1 MWLMKRTIVD
11 GWDTDKALEEATA
24 LGLTNETLKQFFVG
38 QIQQRKR

>member
-11 GWDTDKALEEATA
+11 GWDTDKALEEATL
-24 LGLTNETLKQFFVG
+24 LGLTNERLKEFSLA

>member
-1 MWLMKRTIVD
+1 MKRTIVE

-24 LGLTNETLKQFFVG
+24 LGLANERLKQFFLA